1 MLLNMEVPLA
11 SDRFKLIGIKKIL
24 LTPAKRLDL
33 TRTGGPTRAL
43 FGLLPRTSDKDTGH
57 DLAEFL
63 KSVQLFEGVG
73 AGDFRRLARL
83 VHERSYRDGEYMF
96 EQGKPCSAMFVIRAG
111 AVELV
116 RRGQNGEVH
125 LATLEPPASLAESEL
140 LAADAVHW
148 CSARARGPVS
158 VVAFGRS
165 DVEALS
171 HNFPLLAN
179 KLLAK
184 LAQITALRLQTLVEE
199 LTSEHKDAE

>member
-1 MLLNMEVPLA
+1 M
-11 SDRFKLIGIKKIL
+11 IGIRKIF

-33 TRTGGPTRAL
+33 TRTEGPTRLL
-43 FGLLPRTSDKDTGH
+43 FGLLPRTSANDTGYN
-57 DLAEFL
+57 LADFL

-73 AGDFRRLARL
+73 AADLRRLARL
-83 VHERSYRDGEYMF
+83 VHERTYRDGEYMF

-116 RRGQNGEVH
+116 RRSQNEEVL

-140 LAADAVHW
+140 LAANAVHW
-148 CSARARGPVS
+148 CSARAQGAVS

-184 LAQITALRLQTLVEE
+184 LAQITALRLQMLVEE
-199 LTSEHKDAE
+199 LTSEHKDSE